1 MTEQSS
7 LRTIN
12 KSKNQQH
19 PFHLL
24 GSSKLPVF
32 MATFAGGLAS
42 TVIIKL
48 QNVSNLAKFLT
59 VGSDIMEPFFAVSNA
74 MPSTELPDSIVD
86 ARILQFLV
94 LILITMWSWARE
106 LVREA
111 TFEGHHTKYV
121 QVGLGYGM
129 LLFLASEAM
138 LFFPFFWSFFHA
150 SLSPAITVGGVWP
163 PEGIRFE
170 ETLDAFM
177 LPFVNTVVLLTSG
190 VALVAA
196 HRAILGGYK
205 PQVVNGLYIAIS
217 LGILFS
223 WLQYLEY
230 GLTHYTITDGLFGST
245 FFMLT
250 GLHGFHVIVGTIL
263 LLIAYW
269 RAVQNHFSR
278 QHHAL
283 FEFAAWYWHFV
294 DVVWLF
300 VFAFLYVWN
309 VDQFLTENNQE
320 EQFKHWFAKI
330 YPVQDY
336 WVSESTVS
344 EWQN

>member
-1 MTEQSS
+1 MSEQQFVK
-7 LRTIN
+7 LKHPNTA
-12 KSKNQQH
+12 KNQQH

-24 GSSKLPVF
+24 GSSRLPVF
-32 MATFAGGLAS
+32 LSTFVGCLAL
-42 TVIIKL
+42 TIIVKL
-48 QNVSNLAKFLT
+48 QNISNVSKFSL
-59 VGSDIMEPFFAVSNA
+59 VAYSIMEPFFSVADALPN
-74 MPSTELPDSIVD
+74 TELPDSVID
-86 ARILQFLV
+86 MRILQFLT
-94 LILITMWSWARE
+94 LILITIWSWGRE

-111 TFEGHHTKYV
+111 TFEGWHTNWVVYN
-121 QVGLGYGM
+121 LYIGM
-129 LLFLASEAM
+129 ILFLASEAM
-138 LFFPFFWSFFHA
+138 LFFPFFWAFFHA

-170 ETLDAFM
+170 ETLDPFM
-177 LPFVNTVVLLTSG
+177 LPLVNTVVLLTSG

-196 HRAILGGYK
+196 HRAILAGYK
-205 PQVVNGLYIAIS
+205 AIVINGLYIAIS

-223 WLQYLEY
+223 WLQYIEY
-230 GLTHYTITDGLFGST
+230 GLTKYTITDGLFGST

-269 RAVQNHFSR
+269 RAIQNHFSK

-300 VFAFLYVWN
+300 VFAFVYCWG
-309 VDQFLTENNQE
+309 VDLALF
-320 EQFKHWFAKI
+320 
-330 YPVQDY
+330 
-336 WVSESTVS
+336 
-344 EWQN
+344 

>member
-1 MTEQSS
+1 M
-7 LRTIN
+7 
-12 KSKNQQH
+12 
-19 PFHLL
+19 
-24 GSSKLPVF
+24 F
-32 MATFAGGLAS
+32 MAAFVGGLALS
-42 TVIIKL
+42 VIIKL
-48 QNVSNLAKFLT
+48 QNVVKLSSFLT
-59 VGSDIMEPFFAVSNA
+59 IGEDILQPFFS
-74 MPSTELPDSIVD
+74 LPISFSHIEIPDESVDS
-86 ARILQFLV
+86 RIFQFLG
-94 LILITMWSWARE
+94 LILLTLWSWGRE

-111 TFEGHHTKYV
+111 TYEGYHTSNV
-121 QVGLGYGM
+121 VTGLKYGM

-138 LFFPFFWSFFHA
+138 LFFPFFWAFFHA
-150 SLSPAITVGGVWP
+150 SLSPSVAVGGIWP
-163 PEGIRFE
+163 PEGIRVE

-177 LPFVNTVVLLTSG
+177 LPLVNTVVLLTSG

-196 HRAILGGYK
+196 HRAIIAGCR
-205 PQVVNGLYIAIS
+205 PVVLNGLYIAIS

-230 GLTHYTITDGLFGST
+230 GLTKYTIGDGLYGST

-250 GLHGFHVIVGTIL
+250 GLHGFHVIVGTCL

-300 VFAFLYVWN
+300 VFAFVYCWGN
-309 VDQFLTENNQE
+309 
-320 EQFKHWFAKI
+320 I
-330 YPVQDY
+330 
-336 WVSESTVS
+336 
-344 EWQN
+344 

>member
-1 MTEQSS
+1 MSQSNLS
-7 LRTIN
+7 QLKVVN
-12 KSKNQQH
+12 SAKSAQH

-24 GSSKLPVF
+24 GSSKLPLFMSVF
-32 MATFAGGLAS
+32 VGGLAV

-48 QNVSNLAKFLT
+48 QNVIPAKFFL
-59 VGSDIMEPFFAVSNA
+59 VGSAIMEPIFSVAGLVSGSE
-74 MPSTELPDSIVD
+74 MPDSIID
-86 ARILQFLV
+86 TRLV
-94 LILITMWSWARE
+94 TFIVFILITIWAWGRE

-111 TFEGHHTKYV
+111 TLEGWHTKDV
-121 QVGLGYGM
+121 QTGLGYGM
-129 LLFLASEAM
+129 ILFLGSEAM

-150 SLSPAITVGGVWP
+150 SLSPAITIGGIWP

-170 ETLDAFM
+170 ETLDAFA
-177 LPFVNTVVLLTSG
+177 LPLVNTVVLLTSG

-196 HRAILGGYK
+196 HRAILAGCK
-205 PQVVNGLYIAIS
+205 SVVVNGLFLAVS

-230 GLTHYTITDGLFGST
+230 GITDYTFTDGMFGST
-245 FFMLT
+245 FFALT

-269 RAVQNHFSR
+269 RSTHNHFSR
-278 QHHAL
+278 QHHSL

-300 VFAFLYVWN
+300 VFTFIYVWG
-309 VDQFLTENNQE
+309 VDIQAF
-320 EQFKHWFAKI
+320 
-330 YPVQDY
+330 
-336 WVSESTVS
+336 
-344 EWQN
+344 